1 MKSTVPELRRHTRPS
16 RAVSLS
22 RLACCFLPLVAF
34 LSSPASSASD
44 DSDGGSSAK
53 QRAEAIEVRFPPFPR
68 AENLIPFTVSATADN
83 KFMIDSESL
92 SVTPERVVYY
102 TLVIVS
108 SAGARNVSYE
118 AIRCATGERRVFGFG
133 RSDDTWSK
141 ARSEQWLRIEE
152 STVNRQHAALF
163 GEYFC
168 TVGTSLRD
176 ADDARRILRSGGN
189 RTNLR
194 P

>member
-1 MKSTVPELRRHTRPS
+1 MKSTVHELRRRTRPS

-53 QRAEAIEVRFPPFPR
+53 QRAEAIEVRFPPFPQ
-68 AENLIPFTVSATADN
+68 AENLIPFTVSATAEN

-92 SVTPERVVYY
+92 SVTPERVVYF

-141 ARSEQWLRIEE
+141 ARNEQWLRIEE
-152 STVNRQHAALF
+152 STVNRQYAALF

>member
-1 MKSTVPELRRHTRPS
+1 MKNNFPELTRRTPPS
-16 RAVSLS
+16 RPQWIS
-22 RLACCFLPLVAF
+22 RLACWLFPLAALLP
-34 LSSPASSASD
+34 SPALSASD
-44 DSDGGSSAK
+44 EGGDGDSAK
-53 QRAEAIEVRFPPFPR
+53 QRAETSEVQFPAFPQ
-68 AENLIPFTVSATADN
+68 AENLIPFVVSATADS

-92 SVTPERVVYY
+92 SVTPDRVVYY

-118 AIRCATGERRVFGFG
+118 AIRCATAERRVYGFG
-133 RSDDTWSK
+133 RSDGTWSK
-141 ARSEQWLRIEE
+141 ARGDQWLRIEE
-152 STVNRQHAALF
+152 RTVNRQHAALF

-168 TVGTSLRD
+168 TLGTSLRD

-189 RTNLR
+189 R

>member
-1 MKSTVPELRRHTRPS
+1 MKSTVPELQQRTRPS

-22 RLACCFLPLVAF
+22 CLACCFLPLAAL
-34 LSSPASSASD
+34 LSPPASSASD
-44 DSDGGSSAK
+44 DSDGGGSAK
-53 QRAEAIEVRFPPFPR
+53 QGTEAIEVQFPAFPQ
-68 AENLIPFTVSATADN
+68 AENLIPFTVSATAES

-92 SVTPERVVYY
+92 SVSPERVVYY

-118 AIRCATGERRVFGFG
+118 AIRCATGERRVYGFG

-141 ARSEQWLRIEE
+141 ARSEQWLRIQE

-176 ADDARRILRSGGN
+176 ADDARRILRSGGH
-189 RTNLR
+189 RANLR

>member
-1 MKSTVPELRRHTRPS
+1 MKNVLPELTRCRPS
-16 RAVSLS
+16 SRATWIS
-22 RLACCFLPLVAF
+22 RLACGLLPLAA
-34 LSSPASSASD
+34 LLPSPAFSASD
-44 DSDGGSSAK
+44 DGEATKQPTEASDVK
-53 QRAEAIEVRFPPFPR
+53 FPPFPQP
-68 AENLIPFTVSATADN
+68 ENLIPFVVSATADS

-92 SVTPERVVYY
+92 SVTPDRVVYY

-118 AIRCATGERRVFGFG
+118 AIRCATAERRVYGFG

-141 ARSEQWLRIEE
+141 ARGDQWLRIQE
-152 STVNRQHAALF
+152 STVYRQHAALF

-168 TVGTSLRD
+168 TIGTSLRD

-189 RTNLR
+189 RASVR

>member
-1 MKSTVPELRRHTRPS
+1 MNERLPELTRGRPS
-16 RAVSLS
+16 RRATWIA
-22 RLACCFLPLVAF
+22 RLACGLMPLAA
-34 LSSPASSASD
+34 LLASPAFSASD
-44 DSDGGSSAK
+44 DGDAAK
-53 QRAEAIEVRFPPFPR
+53 PATEATEVQFPPFPR
-68 AENLIPFTVSATADN
+68 TENLIPFVVSATADS

-92 SVTPERVVYY
+92 SVTPDRTVYY

-118 AIRCATGERRVFGFG
+118 AIRCATAERRVYGFG

-141 ARSEQWLRIEE
+141 ARGDQWLRIKE
-152 STVNRQHAALF
+152 STVYRQHAALF

-168 TVGTSLRD
+168 TLGTSLRD

-189 RTNLR
+189 RASTR